1 MPYPTFTATYLV
13 GADLDPIRRSHYMKK
28 AELLI
33 VPTPSGNPLIRG
45 CCSAC
50 PEIRF
55 AFVGNT
61 EENRSLMQFA
71 FEKHVREA
79 HVGEG
84 ADQSDFPSGEIAI
97 SPRL

>member
-1 MPYPTFTATYLV
+1 MFTAKYLV
-13 GADLDPIRRSHYMKK
+13 EAALDPIRKSHYMKK

-33 VPTPSGNPLIRG
+33 MPTPSGNPLIRG
-45 CCSAC
+45 RCSAC
-50 PEIRF
+50 PHIRF

-61 EENRSLMQFA
+61 EENRRLMQFA
-71 FEKHVREA
+71 FEKHVREV

-84 ADQSDFPSGEIAI
+84 ANQPDFPSGEIAI